1 MPIQPLPLVER
12 LNRAYD
18 GRAAHPEYDVYLLQ
32 SLAHTPMD
40 VYFDGEED
48 SLNRLTELLGGALEV
63 VSRTTYREIM
73 LVIES
78 LWKNYPDDA
87 TEILDLMTVPFVS
100 YMKTIQERSL
110 APDEK
115 NTP

>member
-1 MPIQPLPLVER
+1 MPIQLLPLTER

-18 GRAAHPEYDVYLLQ
+18 GRAAYPEYDVYLLRT
-32 SLAHTPMD
+32 LAHIPMD
-40 VYFDGEED
+40 VYFDGEDE
-48 SLNRLTELLGGALEV
+48 SLRRLVEILGGSLEAV
-63 VSRTTYREIM
+63 GHTTYREIM
-73 LVIES
+73 LTIES
-78 LWKNYPDDA
+78 LWKGRPDEA